1 VATSTLPLTLD
12 FEGARSVNPGHS
24 ILPFASGGLSTEAK
38 NCFREGMELL
48 GIGEAQRAIA
58 RLEKTVAC
66 APEYSDGYVGLGI
79 AYAMASHVYPA
90 LDSFERAAELDPA
103 NFYAHFKLAQ
113 LYFKLRV
120 PQKGYEEAERALR
133 CASTPVEKSLLAQ
146 ILREERQ
153 REAGG
158 VARPTWNKPFPRI
171 WLRTGLALL
180 AATCLLLIT
189 YVK

>member
-1 VATSTLPLTLD
+1 VATSTLPLILD
-12 FEGARSVNPGHS
+12 FEEARSENPGSS
-24 ILPFASGGLSTEAK
+24 IVPFAPGGLSTEAR

-48 GIGEAQRAIA
+48 GSGEAQQAIA
-58 RLEKTVAC
+58 RLERAVAC

-113 LYFKLRV
+113 FYFKLRV

-133 CASTPVEKSLLAQ
+133 CASTPEEKGLLAR

-153 REAGG
+153 REAGA
-158 VARPTWNKPFPRI
+158 VARPTWNKPFPRT

-180 AATCLLLIT
+180 AAICLLLIT